1 VDEDRQ
7 NSGGQT
13 KQEVRIDKG
22 KAHFLIPNFKIPAT
36 GRQVK
41 FETNSNDRNPKL
53 RILPFWKFENLNFG
67 FVSSFDIRISN
78 LHRTYS

>member
-1 VDEDRQ
+1 MRMGRMPAAKPKRK
-7 NSGGQT
+7 SGLI
-13 KQEVRIDKG
+13 KVR
-22 KAHFLIPNFKIPAT
+22 LIENPKLEARNP
-36 GRQVK
+36 K

-78 LHRTYS
+78 LQGS